1 MRTVKIPS
9 ALPVYFAALIWV
21 IYGICAPLYSMTHI
35 AICSGLSAVAYF
47 IGKLLYP
54 GRAIEVEA
62 EPDTGDTGLNRQIK
76 EGRSA
81 LKTLREANEAITSA
95 AVSSQLDRMET
106 AGLKIFDEIERASG
120 KAAQVRR
127 FMNYYLPTSVKL
139 LERYR
144 LLSDTGG
151 GGENIKK
158 ALSGIEKSL
167 HIVANAFEKQL
178 DNLYAAESLDI
189 TADIKVLETVIAGEG
204 LSEIL
209 VSEILAGKEDNNA

>member
-9 ALPVYFAALIWV
+9 ALPIYMAALVWV
-21 IYGICAPLYSMTHI
+21 IYGICAPMYSMLHI
-35 AICSGLSAVAYF
+35 IICAGLSVAAY
-47 IGKLLYP
+47 IAGKQIFR
-54 GRAIEVEA
+54 GRSIEVEA
-62 EPDTGDTGLNRQIK
+62 EPDTGDMELNRQIK
-76 EGRSA
+76 EGRLA
-81 LKTLREANEAITSA
+81 LKALREANEAIASPDISA
-95 AVSSQLDRMET
+95 QLDRMET

-151 GGENIKK
+151 GGENIAK

-167 HIVANAFEKQL
+167 HIVADAFEKQL

-189 TADIKVLETVIAGEG
+189 TADITVLETMMAGEG
-204 LSEIL
+204 LTEIL
-209 VSEILAGKEDNNA
+209 IGKGDNNA